1 MSSRLRAVQAGPGA
15 ILSAIACLL
24 GTASAGPLAPP
35 LALPHTLR
43 STVQG
48 APADGTVPTDKG
60 KPVDTLRA
68 LYPALAACWRQPDG
82 LARFER
88 TQITARFS
96 LRRDGSVIGTP
107 RITFAQSPGDTRAR
121 ELLTEAALDAIA
133 RCTPV
138 AVTPA
143 LGGAIAGRPL
153 TLRFITNGPRGQGI

>member
-1 MSSRLRAVQAGPGA
+1 MPQT
-15 ILSAIACLL
+15 LL
-24 GTASAGPLAPP
+24 GTVQVLPEGGT
-35 LALPHTLR
+35 ALTE
-43 STVQG
+43 
-48 APADGTVPTDKG
+48 KG

-88 TQITARFS
+88 TEITARFS

-107 RITFAQSPGDTRAR
+107 HITFAQSPGDIRAR
-121 ELLTEAALDAIA
+121 GLLTEAALDAIA